1 MQMKWLGHYWC
12 KVGATLRAQLN
23 HTSVWSSKFPK
34 FFLNGNL
41 KKKLL
46 AWGSI
51 SENNDINDVYFS
63 SRNAY
68 LANDIETSN
77 LLSVVKVVL
86 LRLKAVA

>member
-1 MQMKWLGHYWC
+1 MEI
-12 KVGATLRAQLN
+12 
-23 HTSVWSSKFPK
+23 
-34 FFLNGNL
+34 

-51 SENNDINDVYFS
+51 SENNDINGVYFS

-86 LRLKAVA
+86 LRLKAAA

>member
-41 KKKLL
+41 KKNYWHGALFL
-46 AWGSI
+46 RTMTLM
-51 SENNDINDVYFS
+51 VF
-63 SRNAY
+63 
-68 LANDIETSN
+68 TS
-77 LLSVVKVVL
+77 
-86 LRLKAVA
+86 VAEMLIWQTI